1 MLAGVTCRGWGRGA
15 YACLGLLGAEVLG
28 EDGGVGV
35 RVVAADHD
43 EAIETEALA
52 HGAASGELG
61 GGLDL
66 VTPGADD
73 IEAALRWLG

>member
-1 MLAGVTCRGWGRGA
+1 MERVACRRSERDA

-43 EAIETEALA
+43 EAIEAEAFA
-52 HGAASGELG
+52 YGAAGGKLG
-61 GGLDL
+61 GSLDL
-66 VTPGADD
+66 VAPGTDD
-73 IEAALRWLG
+73 VEAALR